1 MRKGVYLALVA
12 MAVGAIALT
21 NRLSSTPSREP
32 KTPQQTAIVIGKE
45 TFLADEVYW
54 DNGLCARL
62 QNGDEVYGFDFASQI
77 KPSINPGNAP
87 IYEASNK

>member
-1 MRKGVYLALVA
+1 MAKGVYMTLVA

-54 DNGLCARL
+54 DNGLCARVGN
-62 QNGDEVYGFDFASQI
+62 QKMTGFEFVPLDN
-77 KPSINPGNAP
+77 PSMTPGNVP
-87 IYEASNK
+87 YRVSTK